1 MKSANDIKV
10 LIPDSE
16 ILKDSVL
23 KKSELKSDGIKGTMV
38 GLIFLTSDL
47 EWVNIQTA
55 ILLAVILAVAM
66 CSSLYYF

>member
-1 MKSANDIKV
+1 MKSANDINV

-38 GLIFLTSDL
+38 GFIFLTSDL
-47 EWVNIQTA
+47 EWANIQTA